1 MNPNNKG
8 LTSLDMSGDPQS
20 DFSSMLESIDAAA
33 TSTFTGMQQLPTSNI
48 NDASINAHSLEPQ
61 MPPSHILSSTIELF
75 FHHWHGQP
83 YCFFHKQ
90 TFQQQ
95 LRSGRLPNYLV
106 RAVLGIAIRF
116 SDDPFFA
123 DKDRT
128 AAAHASAAWKETF
141 RRIFDSDEVLDHYV
155 VQAATLLALYD
166 FTECKHRTAWIK
178 IGVAVNVA
186 QAMHMMT
193 EPPTELP
200 FSAQEERRRTL
211 WSIYLL
217 DKLATCG
224 RHRPS
229 LFQDQSIRI
238 QLPCSDE
245 NFRTSTPQQV
255 VSLEEFLRFVDFRVD
270 HMETLAPT
278 VVVASL
284 LSQVANYTFQR
295 DITGDRKAPW
305 DHTSEYQTICSQLA
319 QFETLFD
326 CYGDI
331 QATILNTP
339 LRQSE
344 PNVPITE
351 STILTYVLYHLCYC
365 LLQHPFLIRRRLE
378 RTQFKI
384 PAGFLSRT
392 IVSCFTH
399 AQELTRTLENAARA
413 QYKVSATFLSYASTV
428 AGSIHCL
435 FQHSL
440 DCLTRIQSVEALQSS
455 IMHISGKTRFWKTS
469 GRMIAKLTQF
479 AVDSIRCSD
488 LIDPSLQSVPLEVA
502 DIDQLYALCDYGTLS
517 TTKALSSTD
526 TAATNIESEDLI
538 IEREPSPKL
547 DLDGYSGHI
556 DGILPQIFG
565 PTNTGTMIDNFSF
578 ALRDHGENE
587 QNISGTNYAWRL

>member
-1 MNPNNKG
+1 
-8 LTSLDMSGDPQS
+8 MSGDPQS
-20 DFSSMLESIDAAA
+20 DFSSMLERYRTLIAKHFSGCILNSLRSIDAAA
-33 TSTFTGMQQLPTSNI
+33 TSTFTGRQQLPNSNI

-166 FTECKHRTAWIK
+166 FTGISALCSQTKARLTASECKHRTAWIK

-469 GRMIAKLTQF
+469 GRM
-479 AVDSIRCSD
+479 VCEYW
-488 LIDPSLQSVPLEVA
+488 V
-502 DIDQLYALCDYGTLS
+502 
-517 TTKALSSTD
+517 
-526 TAATNIESEDLI
+526 
-538 IEREPSPKL
+538 
-547 DLDGYSGHI
+547 
-556 DGILPQIFG
+556 
-565 PTNTGTMIDNFSF
+565 
-578 ALRDHGENE
+578 
-587 QNISGTNYAWRL
+587 

>member
-1 MNPNNKG
+1 
-8 LTSLDMSGDPQS
+8 MSGDPQS
-20 DFSSMLESIDAAA
+20 DFSSMLERYRTPIAK
-33 TSTFTGMQQLPTSNI
+33 
-48 NDASINAHSLEPQ
+48 
-61 MPPSHILSSTIELF
+61 HI
-75 FHHWHGQP
+75 
-83 YCFFHKQ
+83 
-90 TFQQQ
+90 
-95 LRSGRLPNYLV
+95 SGY
-106 RAVLGIAIRF
+106 
-116 SDDPFFA
+116 DPFFA
-123 DKDRT
+123 DKDRI
-128 AAAHASAAWKETF
+128 AAANASAAWKETF

-166 FTECKHRTAWIK
+166 FTGVSALYSQTKTRLTASECKHRTAWIK

-238 QLPCSDE
+238 QLPCNDG
-245 NFRTSTPQQV
+245 NFRTSTSQQV

-331 QATILNTP
+331 QATILNAP
-339 LRQSE
+339 LCQSE
-344 PNVPITE
+344 PNV
-351 STILTYVLYHLCYC
+351 
-365 LLQHPFLIRRRLE
+365 
-378 RTQFKI
+378 
-384 PAGFLSRT
+384 
-392 IVSCFTH
+392 
-399 AQELTRTLENAARA
+399 
-413 QYKVSATFLSYASTV
+413 
-428 AGSIHCL
+428 
-435 FQHSL
+435 
-440 DCLTRIQSVEALQSS
+440 
-455 IMHISGKTRFWKTS
+455 
-469 GRMIAKLTQF
+469 AKLTQF
-479 AVDSIRCSD
+479 AVDSMRCSD
-488 LIDPSLQSVPLEVA
+488 LIDPALQSVPLELA

-517 TTKALSSTD
+517 TTKTLSSINTP
-526 TAATNIESEDLI
+526 ATNIESENI
-538 IEREPSPKL
+538 PTEREQSPRL
-547 DLDGYSGHI
+547 DLEGYSGHI

-587 QNISGTNYAWRL
+587 ENISGTNYVWRL

>member
-1 MNPNNKG
+1 
-8 LTSLDMSGDPQS
+8 MSGDPQS
-20 DFSSMLESIDAAA
+20 DFSSMLERYRTLIAKHFSGCILNSLRSIDAAA
-33 TSTFTGMQQLPTSNI
+33 TSTFTGRQQLPNSNI

-166 FTECKHRTAWIK
+166 FTGISALCPQTKARLTASECKHRTAWIK

-255 VSLEEFLRFVDFRVD
+255 VSLEGFLRFVDFRVD

-469 GRMIAKLTQF
+469 GRM
-479 AVDSIRCSD
+479 VCEYW
-488 LIDPSLQSVPLEVA
+488 V
-502 DIDQLYALCDYGTLS
+502 
-517 TTKALSSTD
+517 
-526 TAATNIESEDLI
+526 
-538 IEREPSPKL
+538 
-547 DLDGYSGHI
+547 
-556 DGILPQIFG
+556 
-565 PTNTGTMIDNFSF
+565 
-578 ALRDHGENE
+578 
-587 QNISGTNYAWRL
+587 